1 MHIYPRTEAGMT
13 AALIAIPLVGLFV
26 WIFNSYRLGKFN
38 RFIKPKQSAENIGI
52 ERNGRYRT
60 WIVCGIIVVVLIA
73 ALGIFAS
80 GPIVSC
86 KIEVPENYL
95 EAIESQSKGVY
106 STTLPLVP
114 VYTSVDSYSD
124 GIVHYTIHYFPFG
137 TVGMSYIEGDGYN
150 IEKPLTG
157 L

>member
-1 MHIYPRTEAGMT
+1 MHIYPHTEAGMT

-38 RFIKPKQSAENIGI
+38 KFLKRKQSAENTGI
-52 ERNGRYRT
+52 ERNGRSRT
-60 WIVCGIIVVVLIA
+60 WIICWIIVIALIA
-73 ALGIFAS
+73 VLGVFATN
-80 GPIVSC
+80 PIVSC
-86 KIEVPENYL
+86 KIEIPEDYL

-106 STTLPLVP
+106 SEKLPLVP
-114 VYTSVDSYSD
+114 IYTSVDSYSD

-137 TVGMSYIEGDGYN
+137 AVGMSYIEGDGYN